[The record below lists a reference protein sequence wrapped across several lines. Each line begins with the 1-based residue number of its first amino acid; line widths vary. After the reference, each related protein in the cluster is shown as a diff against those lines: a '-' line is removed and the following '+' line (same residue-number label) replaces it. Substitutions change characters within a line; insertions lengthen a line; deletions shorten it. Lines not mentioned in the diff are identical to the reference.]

1 MRGPAPTT
9 RRSRL
14 PRRGPFKTALAAI
27 APLALALLSAAPV
40 LAQTFE
46 KVDDSTRDQLP
57 ATPFVGA
64 AYGFS
69 QLLPD
74 GDYYGSVTLPSLI
87 VATYGGGTAIL
98 AYVFFLAR
106 GLGGVKNQIADL
118 QRRIDKATGGAAAPV
133 ERNDRG
139 VTTTPAR

>member
-9 RRSRL
+9 RRPRL

-64 AYGFS
+64 AYGF
-69 QLLPD
+69 
-74 GDYYGSVTLPSLI
+74 I
-87 VATYGGGTAIL
+87 WIAIL

>member
-1 MRGPAPTT
+1 MRGPVPTS
-9 RRSRL
+9 RRPRPRPS
-14 PRRGPFKTALAAI
+14 RRGPFEKGLATI
-27 APLALALLSAAPV
+27 APLALALLSAAPA

-64 AYGFS
+64 AYGF
-69 QLLPD
+69 
-74 GDYYGSVTLPSLI
+74 I
-87 VATYGGGTAIL
+87 WIAIL

-118 QRRIDKATGGAAAPV
+118 QRRIDKATGGAAASG
-133 ERNDRG
+133 ERNDAAA
-139 VTTTPAR
+139 TTTPGR